1 MRYGS
6 AILLPM
12 LGAGI
17 ATVCSAQT
25 PSKAAGDTGF
35 PATMSVA
42 DRRQILQV
50 SGFDLSTDLRNAT
63 RYCDDKQIIAKVG
76 IGRRDINKDG
86 KEEFFVLSQNDC
98 PGGNGKL
105 HATIVFWDPQ
115 TKLYQ
120 NMLYVDGQ
128 PKIGPQSG
136 TAWPP
141 IDVTDGDK
149 TTSFLFVAS
158 DNRYLPLSTV
168 QYRKNAML
176 ARVPDQIPSDQLPT
190 ATWVKPWDRGNLTP
204 GQIAKLFVAAGFRWG
219 PKSWQGCGGG
229 PDIPAD
235 DEIGGGTAIMDLNG
249 DGNPEVVVHEG
260 NCDGG
265 NNNGS
270 SAILSPV
277 PGGWKKIA
285 ADIGDT
291 PTYLTTRSRSG
302 WLDFY
307 NGGPGF
313 CHERYRNDGKGYQA
327 VGQYAESPG
336 GCSGR

>member
-1 MRYGS
+1 MRYAS
-6 AILLPM
+6 TIFLSM
-12 LGAGI
+12 LGASL
-17 ATVCSAQT
+17 AAACSAQT
-25 PSKAAGDTGF
+25 PQTAAGSTGF
-35 PATMSVA
+35 PASMSVA

-50 SGFDLSTDLRNAT
+50 SGFDLSADLRNAT
-63 RYCDDKQIIAKVG
+63 RTCDDRQVVAKVG

-105 HATIVFWDPQ
+105 HATIVFFDPQ

-120 NMLYVDGQ
+120 NLLDVDGH
-128 PKIGPQSG
+128 PKIGAQTG
-136 TAWPP
+136 TAWPS
-141 IDVTDGDK
+141 IDVIDGDK
-149 TTSFLFVAS
+149 ATSFQFVAS
-158 DNRYLPLSTV
+158 DDRYLPLSTI
-168 QYRKNAML
+168 QYRKSAVL
-176 ARVPDQIPSDQLPT
+176 ARIPDKVLPGQLPT
-190 ATWVKPWDRGNLTP
+190 ASWAMPWDRGNLTP
-204 GQIAKLFVAAGFRWG
+204 GQIAQIFVAAGFRRG
-219 PKSWQGCGGG
+219 PKSWEGCGGG
-229 PDIPAD
+229 PDIPANE
-235 DEIGGGTAIMDLNG
+235 EIGGGTPIMDLNG

-270 SAILSPV
+270 STILSPV
-277 PGGWKKIA
+277 PGGWKRIA
-285 ADIGDT
+285 ADVGDT

-313 CHERYRNDGKGYQA
+313 CHEHYRNDGKGYQA